1 MTARGK
7 GNKMKITKTLLKTLI
22 KEELLKEFYSEKDF
36 DPKLPRNRKWAAS
49 GAKVTWNRGFIE
61 EPIPGKFIMHTVD
74 GKRVPKLDANGEPI
88 PKTRT
93 LRDAGSG
100 SVLEIIPAPGNVLG
114 IAIIMDDATGREVE
128 VEIAELVKA

>member
-1 MTARGK
+1 
-7 GNKMKITKTLLKTLI
+7 
-22 KEELLKEFYSEKDF
+22 
-36 DPKLPRNRKWAAS
+36 
-49 GAKVTWNRGFIE
+49 
-61 EPIPGKFIMHTVD
+61 MHTVD
-74 GKRVPKLDANGEPI
+74 GNRVPKLDANGEPI

-93 LRDAGSG
+93 LSDAGSG

>member
-1 MTARGK
+1 
-7 GNKMKITKTLLKTLI
+7 MKITKSQLRQLI
-22 KEELLKEFYSEKDF
+22 KEELLKEFYSERDF
-36 DPKLPRNRKWAAS
+36 DPKHPRNREWAAA

-61 EPIPGKFIMHTVD
+61 EPIPGKFVMHTVD

-93 LRDAGSG
+93 LRDSGSG
-100 SVLEIIPAPGNVLG
+100 SVQEIVPAPGNVLG
-114 IAIIMDDATGREVE
+114 IAIIIDDATGREVE